1 MDGTGQQCAECLAP
15 VSVTVNAQS
24 GASLCPQCA
33 AQFYRPC
40 ARCGGLIPQDEAV
53 LRDGAPWC
61 LACLAAPVADAAA
74 AALSDTDVSALVT
87 EFVRLHAE
95 AKQLNDRLDAV
106 KEQLK
111 QHAASQ
117 PRVANA
123 VLLRTGEDAVRC
135 GYSPRVSYQAEQ
147 LAAVEAMLGTEPFA
161 ALFTRK
167 TTFSPVK
174 GSLDAFLAS
183 EDAATA
189 AARAA
194 ILAAAERT
202 EVATVTPVTPKRTTR
217 TTTTPAVPPAARPQS

>member
-1 MDGTGQQCAECLAP
+1 MMLASYAQNVWNP
-15 VSVTVNAQS
+15 SAMRCTVQN

-40 ARCGGLIPQDEAV
+40 AGCGGLIPQDEAV
-53 LRDGAPWC
+53 LRDGALWC
-61 LACLAAPVADAAA
+61 LACLAAPVTDAAA

-135 GYSPRVSYQAEQ
+135 GFSPRVSYQAEQ